1 MDRSAYLGRAS
12 FGLTVAAI
20 IYSVALLAW
29 VVAIPGID
37 GQTLLE
43 YGGPASLAITV
54 QPLLVSLLM
63 WTLLRRRCTTGSRLA
78 SSAAWAI
85 GGSYLAWSVLAAL
98 SLAAGALPASLLLLI
113 AAMLTPTPNSR

>member
-113 AAMLTPTPNSR
+113 AAMLTPTPSSR